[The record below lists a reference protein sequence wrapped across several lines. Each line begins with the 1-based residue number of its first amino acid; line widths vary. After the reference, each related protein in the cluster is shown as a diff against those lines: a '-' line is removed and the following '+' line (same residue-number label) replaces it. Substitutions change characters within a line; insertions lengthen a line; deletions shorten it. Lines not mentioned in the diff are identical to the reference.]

1 MSLAVA
7 SPPFSLRPLVL
18 GLPVLVACFAV
29 EAQEAVELEAQQITA
44 PRETERGNG
53 PVEGYVAKRSVSAT
67 KTDTPIIETPQSI
80 SVITADRIRD
90 QGSLTIQDSLRYVAG
105 MRGEAYGFDSRGD
118 FSLVRGV
125 SPTIFLDGLQQSVGS
140 YTNTRTDPFTLERI
154 EVLKGPSSM
163 LYGQS
168 SVGGLLSLVSK
179 RPQAEQKNELQLQYG
194 SFDRKQIA
202 FDSTGPLDDDGTL
215 LYRVVAIQRDSQ
227 TQVDHTKDNRLL
239 FMPSL
244 TWRPNEQ
251 FEWTLMANVQKDD
264 GGTTSS
270 FLPHRGTVLSAPY
283 GEIGSERFVSE
294 PGFDEYDTEQKA
306 LTSQMAWRVDDTWT
320 LRQNLRW
327 QKSKVSYQ
335 TMYGWDLLRGPVLNA
350 DNRTVNRV
358 WSISKP
364 EVTIWS
370 ADHQAE
376 SRFDTGPLQHTAL
389 VGVDYRHAV
398 TDSRTARGTA
408 TPLDLYDPVYG
419 TFDPSGITLS
429 DVPQQRVAQQG
440 LYVQDQIRL
449 DKWLATLGLRKDWAD
464 TRVEQGTRQ
473 KDDAVTGRVGLT
485 YLFDNGVAPYLSYSE
500 SFTPIIGL
508 DTVTQQ
514 SYKPLE
520 GEQWELGVKYQPVG
534 SNTLLTA
541 AVFDLREKNR
551 QMPNPANPLSTIQAG
566 EARVKGLELEG
577 LVEMNRSWDLIGTY
591 TYLDSEVVKGPV
603 AQQGKRIASV
613 PEYMASLWSQHRFS
627 IAGIPGFSAG
637 AGVRYVGAS
646 WDGTDSLKTPST
658 TLFDA
663 MLGYAYQD
671 WSLTLNATNL
681 EDETYYTTC
690 LSRGDCFTGNRR
702 TLTATASYSF

>member
-1 MSLAVA
+1 MRVLVA
-7 SPPFSLRPLVL
+7 SHPFSLRPIALAM
-18 GLPVLVACFAV
+18 PVLVACFAV

-44 PRETERGNG
+44 PREVERGNG
-53 PVEGYVAKRSVSAT
+53 PVDGYVARRSVSAT

-80 SVITADRIRD
+80 SVITRDRIRD
-90 QGSLTIQDSLRYVAG
+90 QGSLTIQDALRYVSG

-118 FSLVRGV
+118 SSLVRGV
-125 SPTIFLDGLQQSVGS
+125 TPTTFLDGLQQSVGS
-140 YTNTRTDPFTLERI
+140 YNNTRTDPFTLERI
-154 EVLKGPSSM
+154 EVIKGPSSM

-168 SVGGLLSLVSK
+168 SVGGLLNLVSK

-202 FDSTGPLDDDGTL
+202 FDSTGPLDDDGTW

-227 TQVDHTKDNRLL
+227 TQVDHTKDNRLV

-270 FLPHRGTVLSAPY
+270 FLPHRGTVLGAPY

-306 LTSQMAWRVDDTWT
+306 LTSQMSWRLDDTWT

-335 TMYGWDLLRGPVLNA
+335 TMYGWPPVLGA
-350 DNRTVNRV
+350 DDRTVNRV
-358 WSISKP
+358 WSVSKP
-364 EVTIWS
+364 EVTIWT

-376 SRFDTGPLQHTAL
+376 SRFDTGALQHTLL
-389 VGVDYRHAV
+389 VGLDYRHSV
-398 TDSRTARGTA
+398 TDSKRASGVA

-419 TFDPSGITLS
+419 TFYPDIALV
-429 DVPQQRVAQQG
+429 DEPQQRVAQKG
-440 LYVQDQIRL
+440 LYAQDQIRYQN
-449 DKWLATLGLRKDWAD
+449 WLLTLGLRKDWAD
-464 TRVEQGTRQ
+464 TRVEGGARQ
-473 KDDAVTGRVGLT
+473 EDDAVTGRVGLT
-485 YLFDNGVAPYLSYSE
+485 YLFDNGIAPYISYSE

-508 DTVTQQ
+508 NRVTQQ
-514 SYKPLE
+514 SYDPLE
-520 GEQWELGVKYQPVG
+520 GEQWELGIKYQPPG

-541 AVFDLREKNR
+541 AVFDLREQNR
-551 QMPNPANPLSTIQAG
+551 QMPDPANPLNTIQAG

-577 LVEMNRSWDLIGTY
+577 LVEVTSGWDLIGNY
-591 TYLDSEVVKGPV
+591 TYLDSEVETGLA

-613 PEYMASLWSQHRFS
+613 PEHMASLWTQHRFS

-671 WSLTLNATNL
+671 WSFTLNATNL

-702 TLTATASYSF
+702 TVVATASYSF

>member
-1 MSLAVA
+1 MSRVVA

-29 EAQEAVELEAQQITA
+29 DAEEAVELEAQQITA
-44 PRETERGNG
+44 PRAVEQGNG
-53 PVEGYVAKRSVSAT
+53 PVEGYVAKRSIGAT

-105 MRGEAYGFDSRGD
+105 MRGEAYGLDSRGD
-118 FSLVRGV
+118 FALIRGV
-125 SPTIFLDGLQQSVGS
+125 APTIFLDGLQQSVG
-140 YTNTRTDPFTLERI
+140 YYNNTRTDPFTLERV
-154 EVLKGPSSM
+154 EVIKGPSSM

-168 SVGGLLSLVSK
+168 SVGGLLNFVSK
-179 RPQAEQKNELQLQYG
+179 RPQAEQKSELQLQYG

-202 FDSTGPLDDDGTL
+202 FDSTGPLDEDGTL

-227 TQVDHTKDNRLL
+227 TQVDHTKDNRLV

-264 GGTTSS
+264 SGTTSS

-294 PGFDEYDTEQKA
+294 PGFDEYDAEQKA

-335 TMYGWDLLRGPVLNA
+335 TMYGWPPVLGA
-350 DNRTVNRV
+350 DDRTVNRV
-358 WSISKP
+358 YYVSKP

-376 SRFDTGPLQHTAL
+376 ARFDTGALQHTTL
-389 VGVDYRHAV
+389 VGIDYRHSV
-398 TDSRTARGTA
+398 TDSKTARGSA
-408 TPLDLYDPVYG
+408 TPLDLYDPVYD

-485 YLFDNGVAPYLSYSE
+485 YLFDNGVAPYISYSE

-508 DTVTQQ
+508 DSLTQQ

-551 QMPNPANPLSTIQAG
+551 QIAGAVPGSNSQAG

-577 LVEMNRSWDLIGTY
+577 LVEMNSNWDLISTY
-591 TYLDSEVVKGPV
+591 TYLDSEVVKGPST
-603 AQQGKRIASV
+603 QEGKRIASV
-613 PEYMASLWSQHRFS
+613 PEHMASLWSQHRFS
-627 IAGIPGFSAG
+627 IAGISGFSAG

-646 WDGTDSLKTPST
+646 WDGTDSLKTPSA

-671 WSLTLNATNL
+671 WAFTLNATNL

-702 TLTATASYSF
+702 TVVATASYSF

>member
-1 MSLAVA
+1 MKHAVV
-7 SPPFSLRPLVL
+7 SPPYLLRPVML
-18 GLPVLVACFAV
+18 GLPLLMAAVVAQ
-29 EAQEAVELEAQQITA
+29 AQEALELEAQQITA
-44 PRETERGNG
+44 PREVERGDG

-90 QGSLTIQDSLRYVAG
+90 QGSLTIQDSLRYVSG

-154 EVLKGPSSM
+154 EVIKGPSSM

-168 SVGGLLSLVSK
+168 SVGGLLNLVSK
-179 RPQAEQKNELQLQYG
+179 RPQAERRNELQLQYG

-215 LYRVVAIQRDSQ
+215 LYRVVAIGRDSQ
-227 TQVDHTKDNRLL
+227 TQVDHTKDNRLV

-264 GGTTSS
+264 SGTTSS
-270 FLPHRGTVLSAPY
+270 FLPHRGTVLGAPY

-306 LTSQMAWRVDDTWT
+306 LTSQMSWRLDDTWT

-335 TMYGWDLLRGPVLNA
+335 TMYGWPPVLGA
-350 DNRTVNRV
+350 DDRTVNRV
-358 WSISKP
+358 WSVSKP

-376 SRFDTGPLQHTAL
+376 SRFDTGALQHTL
-389 VGVDYRHAV
+389 LMGVDYRHAV
-398 TDSRTARGTA
+398 TDSRSARGVA

-429 DVPQQRVAQQG
+429 DVPQQRAVQKG
-440 LYVQDQIRL
+440 LYVQDQVRL
-449 DKWLATLGLRKDWAD
+449 DRWLMTLGLRKDWAE
-464 TRVEQGTRQ
+464 TRVEDGNRQ

-485 YLFDNGVAPYLSYSE
+485 YLFDNGVAPYISYSE

-508 DTVTQQ
+508 NTITQQ

-520 GEQWELGVKYQPVG
+520 GEQWELGIKYQPVG

-551 QMPNPANPLSTIQAG
+551 QMPDPANPLSTIQAG

-577 LVEMNRSWDLIGTY
+577 LVEVDPNWDLIATY
-591 TYLDSEVVKGPV
+591 SYLDSEVAKGPP

-613 PEYMASLWSQHRFS
+613 PEHMASLWSQHRFS
-627 IAGIPGFSAG
+627 VAGISGFSAG

-671 WSLTLNATNL
+671 WSFTLTATNL

-702 TLTATASYSF
+702 TVVATASYSF

>member
-1 MSLAVA
+1 M
-7 SPPFSLRPLVL
+7 
-18 GLPVLVACFAV
+18 
-29 EAQEAVELEAQQITA
+29 
-44 PRETERGNG
+44 
-53 PVEGYVAKRSVSAT
+53 
-67 KTDTPIIETPQSI
+67 
-80 SVITADRIRD
+80 
-90 QGSLTIQDSLRYVAG
+90 
-105 MRGEAYGFDSRGD
+105 
-118 FSLVRGV
+118 RGV

-140 YTNTRTDPFTLERI
+140 YTNTRTDPFTLERV
-154 EVLKGPSSM
+154 EVIKGPSSM

-168 SVGGLLSLVSK
+168 SVGGLLNLVSK
-179 RPQAEQKNELQLQYG
+179 RPQAERRNELQLQYG

-215 LYRVVAIQRDSQ
+215 LYRVVAIGRDSQ
-227 TQVDHTKDNRLL
+227 TQVDHTKDNRLV

-264 GGTTSS
+264 GGTTSG
-270 FLPHRGTVLSAPY
+270 FLPHRGTVLGAPY

-306 LTSQMAWRVDDTWT
+306 LTSQMSWRLDETWT

-335 TMYGWDLLRGPVLNA
+335 TMYGWPPVLGA
-350 DNRTVNRV
+350 DDRTVNRV
-358 WSISKP
+358 WSVSKP
-364 EVTIWS
+364 EVTIWT

-376 SRFDTGPLQHTAL
+376 SRFDTGALQHTL
-389 VGVDYRHAV
+389 LMGVDYRHAV
-398 TDSRTARGTA
+398 TDSRSARGVA

-429 DVPQQRVAQQG
+429 DVPQQRAVQKG
-440 LYVQDQIRL
+440 LYVQDQVRL
-449 DKWLATLGLRKDWAD
+449 DKWLMTLGLRKDWAE
-464 TRVEQGTRQ
+464 TRVEDGNRQ

-485 YLFDNGVAPYLSYSE
+485 YLFDNGVAPYISYSE

-508 DTVTQQ
+508 NTITQQ

-520 GEQWELGVKYQPVG
+520 GEQWELGIKYQPVG

-551 QMPNPANPLSTIQAG
+551 QMPDPANPLSTIQAG
-566 EARVKGLELEG
+566 EARVQGLELEG
-577 LVEMNRSWDLIGTY
+577 LVEVDPNWDLIATY
-591 TYLDSEVVKGPV
+591 SYLDSEVAKGPP

-613 PEYMASLWSQHRFS
+613 PEHMASLWSQHRFS
-627 IAGIPGFSAG
+627 VAGISGFSAG

-671 WSLTLNATNL
+671 WSFTLTATNL

-702 TLTATASYSF
+702 TVVATASYSF

>member
-306 LTSQMAWRVDDTWT
+306 LTSQMTWRVDDTWT

-541 AVFDLREKNR
+541 AVFDLQEKNR

-613 PEYMASLWSQHRFS
+613 PEHMASLWSQHRFS

>member
-551 QMPNPANPLSTIQAG
+551 QMPNPAKPLSTIQAG

-613 PEYMASLWSQHRFS
+613 PEHMASLWSQHRFS

>member
-1 MSLAVA
+1 M
-7 SPPFSLRPLVL
+7 
-18 GLPVLVACFAV
+18 LVACFAV

-44 PRETERGNG
+44 PREVERGNG

-118 FSLVRGV
+118 FALIRGV
-125 SPTIFLDGLQQSVGS
+125 APTLFLDGLQQSVGF
-140 YTNTRTDPFTLERI
+140 YTNSRTDPFTLERV
-154 EVLKGPSSM
+154 EVIKGPSSM

-168 SVGGLLSLVSK
+168 SVGGLLNFVSK
-179 RPQAEQKNELQLQYG
+179 RPQAEQKSELQLQYG

-264 GGTTSS
+264 GGTTSG

-306 LTSQMAWRVDDTWT
+306 LTSQMAWRLDDVWT

-327 QKSKVSYQ
+327 QKSNVSYQ
-335 TMYGWDLLRGPVLNA
+335 SIYGSPMRLGA
-350 DNRTVNRV
+350 DDRTVNRV
-358 WSISKP
+358 YYISKP

-389 VGVDYRHAV
+389 VGIDYRHAV
-398 TDSRTARGTA
+398 TDSRTARGNA

-485 YLFDNGVAPYLSYSE
+485 YLFDNGVAPYISYSE

-508 DTVTQQ
+508 DNVTQQ

-520 GEQWELGVKYQPVG
+520 GEQWELGVKYQPAG

-551 QMPNPANPLSTIQAG
+551 QMPNPENPLSTIQAG

-577 LVEMNRSWDLIGTY
+577 LVEMNSKWDLISTY

-613 PEYMASLWSQHRFS
+613 PEHMASLRSQHRFS

>member
-1 MSLAVA
+1 MKHAVV
-7 SPPFSLRPLVL
+7 SPPYLLRPVML
-18 GLPVLVACFAV
+18 GLPLLMAAVVAQ
-29 EAQEAVELEAQQITA
+29 AQEALELEAQQITA
-44 PRETERGNG
+44 PREVERGDG

-90 QGSLTIQDSLRYVAG
+90 QGSLTIQDSLRYVSG

-140 YTNTRTDPFTLERI
+140 YTNTRTDPFTLERV
-154 EVLKGPSSM
+154 EVIKGPSSM

-168 SVGGLLSLVSK
+168 SVGGLLNLVSK
-179 RPQAEQKNELQLQYG
+179 RPQAERRNELQLQYG

-215 LYRVVAIQRDSQ
+215 LYRVVAIGRDSQ
-227 TQVDHTKDNRLL
+227 TQVDHTKDNRLV

-306 LTSQMAWRVDDTWT
+306 LTSQMSWRLDETWT

-335 TMYGWDLLRGPVLNA
+335 TMYGWPPVLGA
-350 DNRTVNRV
+350 DDRTVNRV
-358 WSISKP
+358 WSVSKP
-364 EVTIWS
+364 EVTIWT

-376 SRFDTGPLQHTAL
+376 SRFDTGALQHTL
-389 VGVDYRHAV
+389 LMGVDYRHAV
-398 TDSRTARGTA
+398 TDSRSARGVA

-429 DVPQQRVAQQG
+429 DVPQQRAVQKG
-440 LYVQDQIRL
+440 LYVQDQVRL
-449 DKWLATLGLRKDWAD
+449 DRWLMTLGLRKDWAE
-464 TRVEQGTRQ
+464 TRVEDGNRQ

-485 YLFDNGVAPYLSYSE
+485 YLFDNGVAPYISYSE

-508 DTVTQQ
+508 NTITQQ

-520 GEQWELGVKYQPVG
+520 GEQWELGIKYQPVG

-551 QMPNPANPLSTIQAG
+551 QMPDPANPLSTIQAG

-577 LVEMNRSWDLIGTY
+577 LVEVDPNWDLIATY
-591 TYLDSEVVKGPV
+591 SYLDSEVAKGPP

-613 PEYMASLWSQHRFS
+613 PEHMASLWSQHRFS
-627 IAGIPGFSAG
+627 VAGISGFSAG

-671 WSLTLNATNL
+671 WSFTLTATNL

-702 TLTATASYSF
+702 TVVATASYSF

>member
-419 TFDPSGITLS
+419 TFDPSDITLS

-613 PEYMASLWSQHRFS
+613 PEHMASLWSQHRFS

>member
-1 MSLAVA
+1 M
-7 SPPFSLRPLVL
+7 
-18 GLPVLVACFAV
+18 
-29 EAQEAVELEAQQITA
+29 
-44 PRETERGNG
+44 
-53 PVEGYVAKRSVSAT
+53 
-67 KTDTPIIETPQSI
+67 
-80 SVITADRIRD
+80 
-90 QGSLTIQDSLRYVAG
+90 
-105 MRGEAYGFDSRGD
+105 
-118 FSLVRGV
+118 
-125 SPTIFLDGLQQSVGS
+125 
-140 YTNTRTDPFTLERI
+140 
-154 EVLKGPSSM
+154 
-163 LYGQS
+163 
-168 SVGGLLSLVSK
+168 GGLLSLVSK

-239 FMPSL
+239 FMPSF

-306 LTSQMAWRVDDTWT
+306 LTSQMTWRVDDTWT

-613 PEYMASLWSQHRFS
+613 PEHMASLWSQHRFS

>member
-1 MSLAVA
+1 MKHAVV
-7 SPPFSLRPLVL
+7 SPPYLLRPVML
-18 GLPVLVACFAV
+18 GLPLLMAAVVAQ
-29 EAQEAVELEAQQITA
+29 AQEALELEAQQITA
-44 PRETERGNG
+44 PREVERGDG

-90 QGSLTIQDSLRYVAG
+90 QGSLTIQDSLRYVSG

-140 YTNTRTDPFTLERI
+140 YTNTRTDPFTLERV
-154 EVLKGPSSM
+154 EVIKGPSSM

-168 SVGGLLSLVSK
+168 SVGGLLNLVSK
-179 RPQAEQKNELQLQYG
+179 RPQAERRNELQLQYG

-215 LYRVVAIQRDSQ
+215 LYRVVAIGRDSQ
-227 TQVDHTKDNRLL
+227 TQVDHTQDNRLV

-264 GGTTSS
+264 GGTTSG

-306 LTSQMAWRVDDTWT
+306 LTSQMSWRVDDTWT

-335 TMYGWDLLRGPVLNA
+335 TMYGWPPVLGA
-350 DNRTVNRV
+350 DDRTVNRV
-358 WSISKP
+358 WSVSKP
-364 EVTIWS
+364 EVTIWT

-376 SRFDTGPLQHTAL
+376 SRFDTGALQHTL
-389 VGVDYRHAV
+389 LMGVDYRHAV
-398 TDSRTARGTA
+398 TDSRSARGVA

-429 DVPQQRVAQQG
+429 DVPQQRAVQKG
-440 LYVQDQIRL
+440 LYVQDQVRL
-449 DKWLATLGLRKDWAD
+449 DRWLMTLGLRKDWAE
-464 TRVEQGTRQ
+464 TRVEDGNRQ

-485 YLFDNGVAPYLSYSE
+485 YLFDNGVAPYISYSE

-508 DTVTQQ
+508 NTITQQ

-520 GEQWELGVKYQPVG
+520 GEQWELGIKYQPVG

-551 QMPNPANPLSTIQAG
+551 QMPDPANPLSTIQAG
-566 EARVKGLELEG
+566 EARVQGLELEG
-577 LVEMNRSWDLIGTY
+577 LVEVDPNWDLIATY
-591 TYLDSEVVKGPV
+591 SYLDSEVAKGPP

-613 PEYMASLWSQHRFS
+613 PEHMASLWSQHRFS
-627 IAGIPGFSAG
+627 VAGISGFSAG

-671 WSLTLNATNL
+671 WSFTLTATNL

-702 TLTATASYSF
+702 TVVATASYSF

>member
-1 MSLAVA
+1 MKHAVV
-7 SPPFSLRPLVL
+7 SPPYLLRPVML
-18 GLPVLVACFAV
+18 GLPLLMAAVVAQ
-29 EAQEAVELEAQQITA
+29 AQEALELEAQQITA
-44 PRETERGNG
+44 PREVERGDG

-90 QGSLTIQDSLRYVAG
+90 QGSLTIQDSLRYVSG

-125 SPTIFLDGLQQSVGS
+125 SPAIFLDGLQQSVGS

-154 EVLKGPSSM
+154 EVIKGPSSM

-168 SVGGLLSLVSK
+168 SVGGLLNLVSK
-179 RPQAEQKNELQLQYG
+179 RPQAERRNELQLQYG

-215 LYRVVAIQRDSQ
+215 LYRVVAIGRDSQ
-227 TQVDHTKDNRLL
+227 TQVDHTKDNRLV

-264 GGTTSS
+264 GGTTSG

-306 LTSQMAWRVDDTWT
+306 LTSQMTWRVDDTWT

-335 TMYGWDLLRGPVLNA
+335 TMYGWPPVLGA
-350 DNRTVNRV
+350 DDRTVNRV
-358 WSISKP
+358 WSVSKP

-376 SRFDTGPLQHTAL
+376 SRFDTGALQHTL
-389 VGVDYRHAV
+389 LMGVDYRHAV
-398 TDSRTARGTA
+398 TDSRSARGVA

-429 DVPQQRVAQQG
+429 DVPQQRAVQKG

-449 DKWLATLGLRKDWAD
+449 DKWLTTLGLRKDWAD
-464 TRVEQGTRQ
+464 TRVEDGNRQ

-485 YLFDNGVAPYLSYSE
+485 YLFDNGVAPYISYSE

-508 DTVTQQ
+508 NTITQQ

-520 GEQWELGVKYQPVG
+520 GEQWELGIKYQPVG

-551 QMPNPANPLSTIQAG
+551 QMPDPANPLSTIQAG

-577 LVEMNRSWDLIGTY
+577 LVEVDPNWDLIATY
-591 TYLDSEVVKGPV
+591 SYLDSEVAKGPP

-613 PEYMASLWSQHRFS
+613 PEHMASLWSQHRFS
-627 IAGIPGFSAG
+627 VAGISGFSAG

-671 WSLTLNATNL
+671 WSFTLTATNL

-702 TLTATASYSF
+702 TVVATASYSF

>member
-1 MSLAVA
+1 MSRVVA

-29 EAQEAVELEAQQITA
+29 DAEEAVELEAQQITA
-44 PRETERGNG
+44 PRAVEQGNG
-53 PVEGYVAKRSVSAT
+53 PVEGYVAKRSIGAT

-105 MRGEAYGFDSRGD
+105 MRGEAYGLDSRGD
-118 FSLVRGV
+118 FALIRGV
-125 SPTIFLDGLQQSVGS
+125 APTLFLDGLQQSVGF
-140 YTNTRTDPFTLERI
+140 YTNSRTDPFTLERV
-154 EVLKGPSSM
+154 EVIKGPSSM

-168 SVGGLLSLVSK
+168 SVGGLLNFVSK
-179 RPQAEQKNELQLQYG
+179 RPQAEQKSELQLQYG

-202 FDSTGPLDDDGTL
+202 FDSTGPLDEDGTL

-227 TQVDHTKDNRLL
+227 TQVDHTKDNRLV

-264 GGTTSS
+264 SGTTSS

-335 TMYGWDLLRGPVLNA
+335 TMYGWPPVLGA
-350 DNRTVNRV
+350 DDRTVNRV

-389 VGVDYRHAV
+389 AAPVDPGAFAEVAGSDALDVGHG
-398 TDSRTARGTA
+398 GTQRQH
-408 TPLDLYDPVYG
+408 DLAGDQPG
-419 TFDPSGITLS
+419 G
-429 DVPQQRVAQQG
+429 QR
-440 LYVQDQIRL
+440 
-449 DKWLATLGLRKDWAD
+449 
-464 TRVEQGTRQ
+464 
-473 KDDAVTGRVGLT
+473 
-485 YLFDNGVAPYLSYSE
+485 SE
-500 SFTPIIGL
+500 
-508 DTVTQQ
+508 
-514 SYKPLE
+514 
-520 GEQWELGVKYQPVG
+520 
-534 SNTLLTA
+534 
-541 AVFDLREKNR
+541 
-551 QMPNPANPLSTIQAG
+551 
-566 EARVKGLELEG
+566 
-577 LVEMNRSWDLIGTY
+577 
-591 TYLDSEVVKGPV
+591 
-603 AQQGKRIASV
+603 
-613 PEYMASLWSQHRFS
+613 
-627 IAGIPGFSAG
+627 
-637 AGVRYVGAS
+637 
-646 WDGTDSLKTPST
+646 
-658 TLFDA
+658 
-663 MLGYAYQD
+663 
-671 WSLTLNATNL
+671 
-681 EDETYYTTC
+681 
-690 LSRGDCFTGNRR
+690 
-702 TLTATASYSF
+702 

>member
-1 MSLAVA
+1 MKHAVV
-7 SPPFSLRPLVL
+7 SPPYLLRPVML
-18 GLPVLVACFAV
+18 GLPLLMAAVVAQ
-29 EAQEAVELEAQQITA
+29 AQEALELEAQQITA
-44 PRETERGNG
+44 PREVERGDG

-90 QGSLTIQDSLRYVAG
+90 QGSLTIQDSLRYVSG

-154 EVLKGPSSM
+154 EVIKGPSSM

-168 SVGGLLSLVSK
+168 SVGGLLNLVSK
-179 RPQAEQKNELQLQYG
+179 RPQAERRNELQLQYG

-215 LYRVVAIQRDSQ
+215 LYRVVAIGRDSQ
-227 TQVDHTKDNRLL
+227 TQVDHTQDNRLV

-264 GGTTSS
+264 GGTTSG

-306 LTSQMAWRVDDTWT
+306 LTSQMSWRVDDTWT

-335 TMYGWDLLRGPVLNA
+335 TMYGWPPVLGA
-350 DNRTVNRV
+350 DDRTVNRV
-358 WSISKP
+358 WSVSKP
-364 EVTIWS
+364 EVTIWT

-376 SRFDTGPLQHTAL
+376 SRFDTGALQHTL
-389 VGVDYRHAV
+389 LMGVDYRHAV
-398 TDSRTARGTA
+398 TDSRSARGVA

-429 DVPQQRVAQQG
+429 DVPQQRAVQKG
-440 LYVQDQIRL
+440 LYVQDQVRL
-449 DKWLATLGLRKDWAD
+449 DRWLMTLGLRKDWAD
-464 TRVEQGTRQ
+464 TRVEDGNRQ

-485 YLFDNGVAPYLSYSE
+485 YLFDNGVAPYISYSE

-508 DTVTQQ
+508 NTITQQ

-551 QMPNPANPLSTIQAG
+551 QMPDPANPLSTIQAG

-577 LVEMNRSWDLIGTY
+577 LVEVDPNWDLIATY
-591 TYLDSEVVKGPV
+591 SYLDSEVAKGPP

-613 PEYMASLWSQHRFS
+613 PEHMASLWSQHRFS
-627 IAGIPGFSAG
+627 VAGISGFSAG

-671 WSLTLNATNL
+671 WSFTLTATNL

-702 TLTATASYSF
+702 TVVATASYSF

>member
-1 MSLAVA
+1 MKHAVV
-7 SPPFSLRPLVL
+7 SPPYLLRPVML
-18 GLPVLVACFAV
+18 GLPLLMAAVVAQ
-29 EAQEAVELEAQQITA
+29 AQEALELEAQQITA
-44 PRETERGNG
+44 PREVERGDG

-90 QGSLTIQDSLRYVAG
+90 QGSLTIQDSLRYVSG

-140 YTNTRTDPFTLERI
+140 YTNTRTDPFTLERV
-154 EVLKGPSSM
+154 EVIKGPSSM

-168 SVGGLLSLVSK
+168 SVGGLLNLVSK
-179 RPQAEQKNELQLQYG
+179 RPQAERRNELQLQYG

-215 LYRVVAIQRDSQ
+215 LYRVVAIGRDSQ
-227 TQVDHTKDNRLL
+227 TQVDHTQDNRLV

-264 GGTTSS
+264 GGTTSG

-306 LTSQMAWRVDDTWT
+306 LTSQMSWRVDDTWT

-335 TMYGWDLLRGPVLNA
+335 TMYGWPPVLGA
-350 DNRTVNRV
+350 DDRTVNRV
-358 WSISKP
+358 WSVSKP

-376 SRFDTGPLQHTAL
+376 SRFDTGALQHTL
-389 VGVDYRHAV
+389 LMGVDYRHAV
-398 TDSRTARGTA
+398 TDSRSARGVA

-429 DVPQQRVAQQG
+429 DVPQQRAVQKG
-440 LYVQDQIRL
+440 LYVQDQVRL
-449 DKWLATLGLRKDWAD
+449 DRWLMTLGLRKDWAE
-464 TRVEQGTRQ
+464 TRVEDGNRQ

-485 YLFDNGVAPYLSYSE
+485 YLFDNGVAPYISYSE

-508 DTVTQQ
+508 NTITQQ

-520 GEQWELGVKYQPVG
+520 GEQWELGIKYQPVG

-551 QMPNPANPLSTIQAG
+551 QMPDPANPLSTIQAG

-577 LVEMNRSWDLIGTY
+577 LVEVDPNWDLIATY
-591 TYLDSEVVKGPV
+591 SYLDSEVAKGPP

-613 PEYMASLWSQHRFS
+613 PEHMASLWSQHRFS
-627 IAGIPGFSAG
+627 VAGISGFSAG

-671 WSLTLNATNL
+671 WSFTLTATNL

-702 TLTATASYSF
+702 TVVATASYSF

>member
-1 MSLAVA
+1 MKHAVV
-7 SPPFSLRPLVL
+7 SPPYLLRPVML
-18 GLPVLVACFAV
+18 GLPLLMAAVVAQ
-29 EAQEAVELEAQQITA
+29 AQEALELEAQQITA
-44 PRETERGNG
+44 PREVERGDG

-90 QGSLTIQDSLRYVAG
+90 QGSLTIQDSLRYVSG

-140 YTNTRTDPFTLERI
+140 YTNTRTDPFTLERV
-154 EVLKGPSSM
+154 EVIKGPSSM

-168 SVGGLLSLVSK
+168 SVGGLLNLVSK
-179 RPQAEQKNELQLQYG
+179 RPQAERRNELQLQYG

-215 LYRVVAIQRDSQ
+215 LYRVVAIGRDSQ
-227 TQVDHTKDNRLL
+227 TQVDHTKDNRLV

-264 GGTTSS
+264 SGTTSS
-270 FLPHRGTVLSAPY
+270 FLPHRGTVLGAPY

-306 LTSQMAWRVDDTWT
+306 LTSQMSWRLDETWT

-335 TMYGWDLLRGPVLNA
+335 TMYGWPPVLGA
-350 DNRTVNRV
+350 DDRTVNRV
-358 WSISKP
+358 WSVSKP
-364 EVTIWS
+364 EVTIWT

-376 SRFDTGPLQHTAL
+376 SRFDTGALQHTL
-389 VGVDYRHAV
+389 LMGVDYRHAV
-398 TDSRTARGTA
+398 TDSRSARGVA

-429 DVPQQRVAQQG
+429 DVPQQRAVQKG
-440 LYVQDQIRL
+440 LYAQDQVRL
-449 DKWLATLGLRKDWAD
+449 DRWLMTLGLRKDWAD
-464 TRVEQGTRQ
+464 TRVEDGNRQ

-485 YLFDNGVAPYLSYSE
+485 YLFDNGVAPYISYSE

-508 DTVTQQ
+508 NTITQQ

-520 GEQWELGVKYQPVG
+520 GEQWELGIKYQPVG

-551 QMPNPANPLSTIQAG
+551 QMPDPANPLSTIQAG
-566 EARVKGLELEG
+566 EARVQGLELEG
-577 LVEMNRSWDLIGTY
+577 LVEVDPNWDLIATY
-591 TYLDSEVVKGPV
+591 SYLDSEVAKGPP

-613 PEYMASLWSQHRFS
+613 PEHMASLWSQHRFS
-627 IAGIPGFSAG
+627 VAGISGFSAG

-671 WSLTLNATNL
+671 WSFTLTATNL

-702 TLTATASYSF
+702 TVVATASYSF

>member
-1 MSLAVA
+1 MSRVVA

-29 EAQEAVELEAQQITA
+29 DAEEAVELEAQQITA
-44 PRETERGNG
+44 PREVERGNG
-53 PVEGYVAKRSVSAT
+53 PVEGYVAKRSVGAT

-105 MRGEAYGFDSRGD
+105 MRGEAYGIDSRGD
-118 FSLVRGV
+118 SALVRGT
-125 SPTIFLDGLQQSVGS
+125 SPGIFLDGLQKGVG
-140 YTNTRTDPFTLERI
+140 YYNNTRTDPFTLERI

-168 SVGGLLSLVSK
+168 PVGGLLNLVSK
-179 RPQAEQKNELQLQYG
+179 RPQAEQRSELQLQYG

-227 TQVDHTKDNRLL
+227 TQVDHTKDNRLV

-264 GGTTSS
+264 SGTTSS

-283 GEIGSERFVSE
+283 GKIDTDRFVSE

-306 LTSQMAWRVDDTWT
+306 LTSQMSWQLDDTWT

-335 TMYGWDLLRGPVLNA
+335 TMYGYPFGLNP
-350 DNRTVNRV
+350 DDRTINRV
-358 WSISKP
+358 YSVSKP
-364 EVTIWS
+364 EVTIWT

-376 SRFDTGPLQHTAL
+376 SRFNTGELQHTML
-389 VGVDYRHAV
+389 VGVDYQHSV
-398 TDSRTARGTA
+398 TDEKSAFDVA
-408 TPLDLYDPVYG
+408 TPLDVYAPVYG
-419 TFDPSGITLS
+419 SFDPSVVSLT
-429 DVPQQRVAQQG
+429 DVPQQRTSQKG
-440 LYVQDQIRL
+440 LYVQDQIRYQ
-449 DKWLATLGLRKDWAD
+449 KWLMTLGLRKDWAD
-464 TRVEQGTRQ
+464 TRVEDGDRQ

-485 YLFDNGVAPYLSYSE
+485 YLFDNGVAPYISYSE
-500 SFTPIIGL
+500 SFSPIIGL
-508 DTVTQQ
+508 NADTQQ

-520 GEQWELGVKYQPVG
+520 GEQWELGVKYQPPG

-541 AVFDLREKNR
+541 AVFDLREQNR
-551 QMPNPANPLSTIQAG
+551 QIFGVTPRGDRQAG
-566 EARVKGLELEG
+566 ETQVRGVELEG
-577 LVEMNRSWDLIGTY
+577 LVEVTPEWNLIATY
-591 TYLDSEVVKGPV
+591 TYLDSEIVEGEEGE
-603 AQQGKRIASV
+603 QGNRIASV
-613 PEYMASLWSQHRFS
+613 PEHMASLWSQHRFS

-646 WDGTDSLKTPST
+646 WDGADDVKTPST

-671 WSLTLNATNL
+671 WSFTLNATNL

-690 LSRGDCFTGNRR
+690 LSRGDCFIGNRR
-702 TLTATASYSF
+702 TVVATASYSF

>member
-1 MSLAVA
+1 MSDAVA

-18 GLPVLVACFAV
+18 VLPLVACFAV
-29 EAQEAVELEAQQITA
+29 QAQEAVELEAQQITA
-44 PRETERGNG
+44 PREAEEGDG

-67 KTDTPIIETPQSI
+67 KTDTPIIEIPQSI

-105 MRGEAYGFDSRGD
+105 MRGEAYGLDSRGD
-118 FSLVRGV
+118 FALIRGV
-125 SPTIFLDGLQQSVGS
+125 APTLFLDGLQQSVGH
-140 YTNTRTDPFTLERI
+140 YTNSRTDPFTLERV
-154 EVLKGPSSM
+154 EVIKGPSSM

-168 SVGGLLSLVSK
+168 SVGGLLNFVSK

-202 FDSTGPLDDDGTL
+202 FDSTGPLDEDGTL

-227 TQVDHTKDNRLL
+227 TQVDHTKDNRLV

-264 GGTTSS
+264 SGTTSS
-270 FLPHRGTVLSAPY
+270 FLPHRGTVLGAPY

-306 LTSQMAWRVDDTWT
+306 LTSQMTWRVDDTWT

-335 TMYGWDLLRGPVLNA
+335 TMYGWPPVLGA
-350 DNRTVNRV
+350 DDRTVNRV

-389 VGVDYRHAV
+389 IGVDYRHAV
-398 TDSRTARGTA
+398 TDSKTARGAA

-473 KDDAVTGRVGLT
+473 KDDAVTGRIGLT
-485 YLFDNGVAPYLSYSE
+485 YLFDNGVAPYISYSE

-508 DTVTQQ
+508 DNFTQQ

-520 GEQWELGVKYQPVG
+520 GEQWELGVKYQPAG

-577 LVEMNRSWDLIGTY
+577 LVEMNSNWDLISTY
-591 TYLDSEVVKGPV
+591 TYLDSEVVKGPT

-613 PEYMASLWSQHRFS
+613 PEHMASLWSQHRFS

-671 WSLTLNATNL
+671 WAFTLNATNL

-702 TLTATASYSF
+702 TVVATASYNF

>member
-1 MSLAVA
+1 MRIVAPRPPFALNLLALAV
-7 SPPFSLRPLVL
+7 PMLVTCL
-18 GLPVLVACFAV
+18 GVQAEEF
-29 EAQEAVELEAQQITA
+29 VELDAQQITA
-44 PRETERGNG
+44 PRAVERGDG

-90 QGSLTIQDSLRYVAG
+90 QGSLTLQDSLRYVSG

-118 FSLVRGV
+118 SSLVRGV
-125 SPTIFLDGLQQSVGS
+125 TPTTFLDGLQQSVG
-140 YTNTRTDPFTLERI
+140 YYNNTRTDPFTLERI
-154 EVLKGPSSM
+154 EVIKGPSSM

-168 SVGGLLSLVSK
+168 SVGGLLNLVSK
-179 RPQAEQKNELQLQYG
+179 RPQAEQRSELQLQYG

-202 FDSTGPLDDDGTL
+202 FDSTGPLDEDGTL

-227 TQVDHTKDNRLL
+227 AQVDHVKDNRLV

-244 TWRPNEQ
+244 SWRPNEQ
-251 FEWTLMANVQKDD
+251 FEWTLMANLQKDD
-264 GGTTSS
+264 SGTTSA

-283 GEIGSERFVSE
+283 GEIGSDRFVSE
-294 PGFDEYDTEQKA
+294 PGFDEYDSEQKA
-306 LTSQMAWRVDDTWT
+306 LTSLMSWRLDDTWT

-335 TMYGWDLLRGPVLNA
+335 TMYGWPPVLGA
-350 DNRTVNRV
+350 DDRTVSRV
-358 WSISKP
+358 YSISKP
-364 EVTIWS
+364 EVTIWT

-376 SRFDTGPLQHTAL
+376 ARFDTGALQHTTL
-389 VGVDYRHAV
+389 LGVDYRHSV
-398 TDSRTARGTA
+398 TDTRSAGGLA
-408 TPLDLYDPVYG
+408 TPLDYYDPVYG
-419 TFDPSGITLS
+419 GFDPSGITLT
-429 DVPQQRVAQQG
+429 DEPQQRVAQQG
-440 LYVQDQIRL
+440 LYAQDQIRYRN
-449 DKWLATLGLRKDWAD
+449 WLLTLGLRKDWAD
-464 TRVEQGTRQ
+464 TRVEEGARQ

-485 YLFDNGVAPYLSYSE
+485 YLFENGLAPYISYSE
-500 SFTPIIGL
+500 SFSPIIGL
-508 DTVTQQ
+508 NRVTQK
-514 SYKPLE
+514 SYDPLE

-551 QMPNPANPLSTIQAG
+551 QMPDPANPLNTIQAG

-577 LVEMNRSWDLIGTY
+577 LVEVTPAWDLIGSY
-591 TYLDSEVVKGPV
+591 TYLDSEVAKGPP

-613 PEYMASLWSQHRFS
+613 PEHMASLWSQHRFS

-646 WDGTDSLKTPST
+646 WDGTDSLKTPAT

-671 WSLTLNATNL
+671 WSFTLNATNL

-690 LSRGDCFTGNRR
+690 LSRGDCFIGNRR
-702 TLTATASYSF
+702 TVVATASYSF

>member
-1 MSLAVA
+1 MKHAVV
-7 SPPFSLRPLVL
+7 SPPYLLRPVML
-18 GLPVLVACFAV
+18 GLPLLMAAVVAQ
-29 EAQEAVELEAQQITA
+29 AQEALELEAQQITA
-44 PRETERGNG
+44 PREVERGDG

-90 QGSLTIQDSLRYVAG
+90 QGSLTIQDSLRYVSG

-140 YTNTRTDPFTLERI
+140 YTNTRTDPFTLERV
-154 EVLKGPSSM
+154 EVIKGPSSM

-168 SVGGLLSLVSK
+168 SVGGLLNLVSK
-179 RPQAEQKNELQLQYG
+179 RPQAERRNELQLQYG

-215 LYRVVAIQRDSQ
+215 LYRVVAIGRDSQ
-227 TQVDHTKDNRLL
+227 TQVDHTQDNRLV

-306 LTSQMAWRVDDTWT
+306 LTSQMSWRLDDTWT

-335 TMYGWDLLRGPVLNA
+335 TMYGWPPVLGA
-350 DNRTVNRV
+350 DDRTVNRV
-358 WSISKP
+358 WSVSKP
-364 EVTIWS
+364 EVTIWT

-376 SRFDTGPLQHTAL
+376 SRFDTGALQHTL
-389 VGVDYRHAV
+389 LMGVDYRHAV
-398 TDSRTARGTA
+398 TDSRSARGVA

-429 DVPQQRVAQQG
+429 DVPQQRAVQKG

-464 TRVEQGTRQ
+464 TRVEDGNRQ

-485 YLFDNGVAPYLSYSE
+485 YLFDNGVAPYISYSE

-508 DTVTQQ
+508 NTITQQ

-520 GEQWELGVKYQPVG
+520 GEQWELGIKYQPVG

-551 QMPNPANPLSTIQAG
+551 QMPDPANPLSTIQAG
-566 EARVKGLELEG
+566 EARVQGLELEG
-577 LVEMNRSWDLIGTY
+577 LVEVDPNWDLIATY
-591 TYLDSEVVKGPV
+591 SYLDSEVAKGPP

-613 PEYMASLWSQHRFS
+613 PEHMASLWSQHRFS
-627 IAGIPGFSAG
+627 VAGISGFSAG

-671 WSLTLNATNL
+671 WSFTLTATNL

-702 TLTATASYSF
+702 TVVATASYSF

>member
-1 MSLAVA
+1 MKHAVV
-7 SPPFSLRPLVL
+7 SPPYLLRPVML
-18 GLPVLVACFAV
+18 GLPLLMAAVVAQ
-29 EAQEAVELEAQQITA
+29 AQEALELEAQQITA
-44 PRETERGNG
+44 PREVERGDG

-90 QGSLTIQDSLRYVAG
+90 QGSLTIQDSLRYVSG

-140 YTNTRTDPFTLERI
+140 YTNTRTDPFTLERV
-154 EVLKGPSSM
+154 EVIKGPSSM

-168 SVGGLLSLVSK
+168 SVGGLLNLVSK
-179 RPQAEQKNELQLQYG
+179 RPQAERRNELQLQYG

-215 LYRVVAIQRDSQ
+215 LYRVVAIGRDSQ
-227 TQVDHTKDNRLL
+227 TQVDHTQDNRLV

-264 GGTTSS
+264 SGTTSS
-270 FLPHRGTVLSAPY
+270 FLPHRGTVLGAPY

-306 LTSQMAWRVDDTWT
+306 LTSQMSWRLDDTWT

-335 TMYGWDLLRGPVLNA
+335 TMYGWPPVLGA
-350 DNRTVNRV
+350 DDRTVNRV
-358 WSISKP
+358 WSVSKP
-364 EVTIWS
+364 EVTIWT

-376 SRFDTGPLQHTAL
+376 SRFDTGALQHTL
-389 VGVDYRHAV
+389 LMGVDYRHAV
-398 TDSRTARGTA
+398 TDSRSARGVA

-429 DVPQQRVAQQG
+429 DVPQQRAVQKG
-440 LYVQDQIRL
+440 LYVQDQVRL
-449 DKWLATLGLRKDWAD
+449 DKWLMTLGLRKDWAD
-464 TRVEQGTRQ
+464 TRVEDGNRQ
-473 KDDAVTGRVGLT
+473 KDDAVTGQVGLT
-485 YLFDNGVAPYLSYSE
+485 YLFDNGVAPYISYSE

-508 DTVTQQ
+508 NTITQQ

-520 GEQWELGVKYQPVG
+520 GEQWELGIKYQPVG

-551 QMPNPANPLSTIQAG
+551 QMPDPANPLSTIQAG

-577 LVEMNRSWDLIGTY
+577 LVEVDPNWDLIATY
-591 TYLDSEVVKGPV
+591 SYLDSEVAKGPP

-613 PEYMASLWSQHRFS
+613 PEHMASLWSQHRFS
-627 IAGIPGFSAG
+627 VAGISGFSAG

-671 WSLTLNATNL
+671 WSFTLTATNL

-702 TLTATASYSF
+702 TVVATASYSF

>member
-1 MSLAVA
+1 MKHAVV
-7 SPPFSLRPLVL
+7 SPPYLLRPVML
-18 GLPVLVACFAV
+18 GLPLLMAAVVAQ
-29 EAQEAVELEAQQITA
+29 AQEALELEAQQITA
-44 PRETERGNG
+44 PREVERGDG

-90 QGSLTIQDSLRYVAG
+90 QGSLTIQDSLRYVSG

-118 FSLVRGV
+118 SSLVRGV

-140 YTNTRTDPFTLERI
+140 YTNTRTDPFTLERV
-154 EVLKGPSSM
+154 EVIKGPSSM

-168 SVGGLLSLVSK
+168 SVGGLLNLVSK
-179 RPQAEQKNELQLQYG
+179 RPQAERRNELQLQYG

-227 TQVDHTKDNRLL
+227 TQVDHTQDNRLV

-264 GGTTSS
+264 GGTTSG

-306 LTSQMAWRVDDTWT
+306 LTSQMSWRLDDTWT

-335 TMYGWDLLRGPVLNA
+335 TMYGWPPVLGA
-350 DNRTVNRV
+350 DDRTVNRV
-358 WSISKP
+358 WSVSKP
-364 EVTIWS
+364 EVTIWT

-398 TDSRTARGTA
+398 TDSRSARGVA

-429 DVPQQRVAQQG
+429 DVPQQRAVQKG
-440 LYVQDQIRL
+440 LYVQDQVRL
-449 DKWLATLGLRKDWAD
+449 DKWLMTLGLRKDWAE
-464 TRVEQGTRQ
+464 TRVEDGNRQ

-485 YLFDNGVAPYLSYSE
+485 YLFDNGVAPYVSYSE

-508 DTVTQQ
+508 NTITQQ

-520 GEQWELGVKYQPVG
+520 GEQWELGIKYQPVG

-551 QMPNPANPLSTIQAG
+551 QMPDPANPLSTIQAG
-566 EARVKGLELEG
+566 EARVQGLELEG
-577 LVEMNRSWDLIGTY
+577 LVEVDPNWDLIATY
-591 TYLDSEVVKGPV
+591 SYLDSEVAKGPP

-613 PEYMASLWSQHRFS
+613 PEHMASLWSQHRFS
-627 IAGIPGFSAG
+627 VAGISGFSAG

-671 WSLTLNATNL
+671 WSFTLTATNL

-702 TLTATASYSF
+702 TVVATASYSF

>member
-1 MSLAVA
+1 MKHAVV
-7 SPPFSLRPLVL
+7 SPPYLLRPVML
-18 GLPVLVACFAV
+18 GLPLLMAAVVAQ
-29 EAQEAVELEAQQITA
+29 AQEALELETQQITA
-44 PRETERGNG
+44 PREVERGDG

-90 QGSLTIQDSLRYVAG
+90 QGSLTIQDSLRYVSG

-140 YTNTRTDPFTLERI
+140 YTNTRTDPFTLERV
-154 EVLKGPSSM
+154 EVIKGPSSM

-168 SVGGLLSLVSK
+168 SVGGLLNLVSK
-179 RPQAEQKNELQLQYG
+179 RPQAERRNELQLQYG

-215 LYRVVAIQRDSQ
+215 LYRVVAIGRDSQ
-227 TQVDHTKDNRLL
+227 TQVDHTKDNRLV

-264 GGTTSS
+264 GGTTSG
-270 FLPHRGTVLSAPY
+270 FLPHRGTVLGAPY

-306 LTSQMAWRVDDTWT
+306 LTSQMSWRLDETWT

-335 TMYGWDLLRGPVLNA
+335 TMYGWPPVLGA
-350 DNRTVNRV
+350 DDRTVNRV
-358 WSISKP
+358 WSVSKP
-364 EVTIWS
+364 EVTIWT

-376 SRFDTGPLQHTAL
+376 SRFDTGALQHTL
-389 VGVDYRHAV
+389 LMGVDYRHAV
-398 TDSRTARGTA
+398 TDSRSARGVA

-429 DVPQQRVAQQG
+429 DVPQQRAVQKG
-440 LYVQDQIRL
+440 LYVQDQVRL
-449 DKWLATLGLRKDWAD
+449 DKWLMTLGLRKDWAE
-464 TRVEQGTRQ
+464 TRVEDGNRQ

-485 YLFDNGVAPYLSYSE
+485 YLFDNGVAPYISYSE

-508 DTVTQQ
+508 NTITQQ

-520 GEQWELGVKYQPVG
+520 GEQWELGIKYQPVG

-551 QMPNPANPLSTIQAG
+551 QMPDPANPLSTIQAG
-566 EARVKGLELEG
+566 EARVQGLELEG
-577 LVEMNRSWDLIGTY
+577 LVEVDPNWDLIATY
-591 TYLDSEVVKGPV
+591 SYLDSEVAKGPP

-613 PEYMASLWSQHRFS
+613 PEHMASLWSQHRFS
-627 IAGIPGFSAG
+627 VAGISGFSAG

-671 WSLTLNATNL
+671 WSFTLTATNL

-702 TLTATASYSF
+702 TVVATASYSF

>member
-1 MSLAVA
+1 MKHAVV
-7 SPPFSLRPLVL
+7 SPPYLLRPVML
-18 GLPVLVACFAV
+18 GLPLLMAAVVAQ
-29 EAQEAVELEAQQITA
+29 AQEALELEAQQITA
-44 PRETERGNG
+44 PREVERGDG

-90 QGSLTIQDSLRYVAG
+90 QGSLTIQDSLRYVSG

-140 YTNTRTDPFTLERI
+140 YTNTRTDPFTLERV
-154 EVLKGPSSM
+154 EVIKGPSSM

-168 SVGGLLSLVSK
+168 SVGGLLNLVSK
-179 RPQAEQKNELQLQYG
+179 RPQAERRNELQLQYG

-215 LYRVVAIQRDSQ
+215 LYRVVAIGRDSQ
-227 TQVDHTKDNRLL
+227 TQVDHTQDNRLV

-264 GGTTSS
+264 GGTTSG

-306 LTSQMAWRVDDTWT
+306 LTSQMSWRVDDTWT

-335 TMYGWDLLRGPVLNA
+335 TMYGWPPVLGA
-350 DNRTVNRV
+350 DDRTVNRV
-358 WSISKP
+358 WSVSKP
-364 EVTIWS
+364 EVTIWT

-398 TDSRTARGTA
+398 TDSRSARGVA

-429 DVPQQRVAQQG
+429 DVPQQRAVQKG
-440 LYVQDQIRL
+440 LYVQDQVRL
-449 DKWLATLGLRKDWAD
+449 DRWLMTLGLRKDWAE
-464 TRVEQGTRQ
+464 TRVEDGNRQ

-485 YLFDNGVAPYLSYSE
+485 YMFDNGVAPYISYSE

-508 DTVTQQ
+508 NTITQQ

-520 GEQWELGVKYQPVG
+520 GEQWELGIKYQPVG

-551 QMPNPANPLSTIQAG
+551 QMPDPANPLSTIQAG

-577 LVEMNRSWDLIGTY
+577 LVEVDPNWDLIATY
-591 TYLDSEVVKGPV
+591 SYLDSEVAKGPP

-613 PEYMASLWSQHRFS
+613 PEHMASLWSQHRFS
-627 IAGIPGFSAG
+627 VAGISGFSAG

-671 WSLTLNATNL
+671 WSFTLTATNL

-702 TLTATASYSF
+702 TVVATASYSF

>member
-1 MSLAVA
+1 MSRVVA

-29 EAQEAVELEAQQITA
+29 DAEEAVELEAQQITA
-44 PRETERGNG
+44 PRAVEQGNG
-53 PVEGYVAKRSVSAT
+53 PVEGYVAKRSVGAT

-105 MRGEAYGFDSRGD
+105 MRGEAYGLDSRGD
-118 FSLVRGV
+118 FALIRGV
-125 SPTIFLDGLQQSVGS
+125 APTLFLDGLQQSVGF
-140 YTNTRTDPFTLERI
+140 YTNSRTDPFTLERV
-154 EVLKGPSSM
+154 EVIKGPSSM

-168 SVGGLLSLVSK
+168 SVGGLLNFVSK
-179 RPQAEQKNELQLQYG
+179 RPQAEQKSELQLQYG

-202 FDSTGPLDDDGTL
+202 FDSTGPLDEDGTL

-227 TQVDHTKDNRLL
+227 TQVDHTKDNRLV

-264 GGTTSS
+264 SGTTSS

-335 TMYGWDLLRGPVLNA
+335 TMYGWPPLLGA
-350 DNRTVNRV
+350 DDRTVNRV
-358 WSISKP
+358 YYVSKP

-376 SRFDTGPLQHTAL
+376 ARFNTGALQHTTL
-389 VGVDYRHAV
+389 VGIDYRHSV
-398 TDSRTARGTA
+398 TDSKTARGAA

-485 YLFDNGVAPYLSYSE
+485 YLFDNGVAPYISYSE

-508 DTVTQQ
+508 DSLTQQ

-551 QMPNPANPLSTIQAG
+551 QIAGAVPGSNSQAG

-577 LVEMNRSWDLIGTY
+577 LVEMNSNWDLISTY
-591 TYLDSEVVKGPV
+591 TYLDSEVVKGPST
-603 AQQGKRIASV
+603 QQGKRIASV
-613 PEYMASLWSQHRFS
+613 PEHMASLWSQHRFS
-627 IAGIPGFSAG
+627 IAGISGFSAG

-671 WSLTLNATNL
+671 WAFTLNATNL

-702 TLTATASYSF
+702 TVVATASYSF

>member
-577 LVEMNRSWDLIGTY
+577 LVEMNSNWDLISTY
-591 TYLDSEVVKGPV
+591 TYLDSEVVKGPT

-613 PEYMASLWSQHRFS
+613 PEHMASLWSQHRFS

>member
-1 MSLAVA
+1 MSVVVA
-7 SPPFSLRPLVL
+7 SPLFLWRPIVL
-18 GLPVLVACFAV
+18 GLPVLVACSV
-29 EAQEAVELEAQQITA
+29 QAQEAVQLEAQRITA
-44 PRETERGNG
+44 PREIERGDG
-53 PVEGYVAKRSVSAT
+53 PVEGYVATRSLGAT
-67 KTDTPIIETPQSI
+67 KTDTPTVETPQSI
-80 SVITADRIRD
+80 TVITRDRIRD
-90 QGSLTIQDSLRYVAG
+90 QGSLTLQDSLRYVAG

-118 FSLVRGV
+118 SSLVRGV
-125 SPTIFLDGLQQSVGS
+125 TPTTFLDGLQQSIGF
-140 YTNTRTDPFTLERI
+140 YNNTRTDPYTLERV
-154 EVLKGPSSM
+154 EVIKGPSSM

-168 SVGGLLSLVSK
+168 SVGGLLNLVSK
-179 RPQAEQKNELQLQYG
+179 RPQPEQRTELQLQYG

-202 FDSTGPLDDDGTL
+202 LDSTGPLDDEGTL

-227 TQVDHTKDNRLL
+227 TQVDHTKDNRLV

-251 FEWTLMANVQKDD
+251 FEWTLMANVQNDD
-264 GGTTSS
+264 GGTTSA
-270 FLPHRGTVLSAPY
+270 FLPHRGTVLGAPY
-283 GEIGSERFVSE
+283 GEIDSERFVSE
-294 PGFDEYDTEQKA
+294 PGFDEYDSEQRA
-306 LTSQMAWRVDDTWT
+306 LTSQIAWRLDDTWT

-335 TMYGWDLLRGPVLNA
+335 TMYGWPPVLGA
-350 DNRTVNRV
+350 DDRTVNRV
-358 WSISKP
+358 YSISKP
-364 EVTIWS
+364 EVTIWT

-376 SRFDTGPLQHTAL
+376 SRFDTGALRHTMLA
-389 VGVDYRHAV
+389 GVDYRHAV
-398 TDSRTARGTA
+398 TDSKTASGLA

-440 LYVQDQIRL
+440 LYVQDQIRYQN
-449 DKWLATLGLRKDWAD
+449 WLMTLGLRKDWAV
-464 TRVEQGTRQ
+464 TRVEEGERQ

-485 YLFDNGVAPYLSYSE
+485 YLFDNGVAPYISYSE
-500 SFTPIIGL
+500 SFQPIIGL
-508 DTVTQQ
+508 NTVTQQ
-514 SYKPLE
+514 SYDPLE
-520 GEQWELGVKYQPVG
+520 GEQWELGVKYQPPG

-551 QMPNPANPLSTIQAG
+551 QMPDPTNPLNTVQAG

-577 LVEMNRSWDLIGTY
+577 LVEISPVWDLISTY
-591 TYLDSEVVKGPV
+591 TYLDSEVVKGP
-603 AQQGKRIASV
+603 AAEQGSRIASV
-613 PEYMASLWSQHRFS
+613 PEHMASLWSQHRFS

-637 AGVRYVGAS
+637 VGVRYVGVS

-663 MLGYAYQD
+663 MLGYSYEQ

-702 TLTATASYSF
+702 TVVATASYSF

>member
-1 MSLAVA
+1 MKHAVV
-7 SPPFSLRPLVL
+7 SPPYLLRPVML
-18 GLPVLVACFAV
+18 GLPLLMAAVVAQ
-29 EAQEAVELEAQQITA
+29 AQEALELEAQQITA
-44 PRETERGNG
+44 PREVERGDG

-90 QGSLTIQDSLRYVAG
+90 QGSLTIQDSLRYVSG

-140 YTNTRTDPFTLERI
+140 YTNTRTDPFTLERV
-154 EVLKGPSSM
+154 EVIKGPSSM

-168 SVGGLLSLVSK
+168 SVGGLLNLVSK
-179 RPQAEQKNELQLQYG
+179 RPQAERRNELQLQYG

-215 LYRVVAIQRDSQ
+215 LYRVVAIGRDSQ
-227 TQVDHTKDNRLL
+227 TQVDHTQDNRLV

-264 GGTTSS
+264 GGTTSG

-306 LTSQMAWRVDDTWT
+306 LTSQMSWRLDDTWT

-335 TMYGWDLLRGPVLNA
+335 TMYGWPPVLGA
-350 DNRTVNRV
+350 DDRTVNRV
-358 WSISKP
+358 WSVSKP

-376 SRFDTGPLQHTAL
+376 SRFDTGALQHTL
-389 VGVDYRHAV
+389 LMGVDYRHAV
-398 TDSRTARGTA
+398 TDSRSARGVA

-429 DVPQQRVAQQG
+429 DVPQQRAVQKG
-440 LYVQDQIRL
+440 LYVQDQVRL
-449 DKWLATLGLRKDWAD
+449 DRWLMTLGLRKDWAE
-464 TRVEQGTRQ
+464 TRVEDGNRQ

-485 YLFDNGVAPYLSYSE
+485 YLFDNGVAPYISYSE

-508 DTVTQQ
+508 NTITQQ

-520 GEQWELGVKYQPVG
+520 GEQWELGIKYQPVG

-551 QMPNPANPLSTIQAG
+551 QMPDPANPLSTIQAG

-577 LVEMNRSWDLIGTY
+577 LVEVDPNWDLIATY
-591 TYLDSEVVKGPV
+591 SYLDSEVAKGPP

-613 PEYMASLWSQHRFS
+613 PEHMASLWSQHRFS
-627 IAGIPGFSAG
+627 VAGISGFSAG

-671 WSLTLNATNL
+671 WSFTLTATNL

-702 TLTATASYSF
+702 TVVATASYSF